1 MPITINLGNLRNLG
15 TSITNQVTTFV
26 NATISEALDQI
37 PSTITIP
44 PITIPPFPFPIPTP
58 DPAPAPVTP
67 TTIRGLLLD
76 LLNERVQITT
86 PFTTLTGTV
95 ISVQADYVA
104 MVDAGGELYFVRLDK
119 INTVTRV
126 TGGV

>member
-1 MPITINLGNLRNLG
+1 MPITIDLGNLRNLG
-15 TSITNQVTTFV
+15 TSITTQVTGLVNSTINQVL
-26 NATISEALDQI
+26 AQI

-44 PITIPPFPFPIPTP
+44 TINIPPITIPDFPLPTP
-58 DPAPAPVTP
+58 DPVTP
-67 TTIRGLLLD
+67 ATIRGLLLD
-76 LLNERVQITT
+76 LLNEQVQLTT

-95 ISVQADYVA
+95 ISVENDYVA
-104 MVDAGGELYFVRLDK
+104 MVEPGGELYFVRLDK